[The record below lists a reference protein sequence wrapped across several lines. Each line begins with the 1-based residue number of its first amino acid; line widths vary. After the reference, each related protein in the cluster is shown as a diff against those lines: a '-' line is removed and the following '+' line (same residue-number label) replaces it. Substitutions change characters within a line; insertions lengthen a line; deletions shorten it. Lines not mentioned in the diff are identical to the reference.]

1 MYAGAHVA
9 PLVGAP
15 ITSRMYEL
23 TVGAVTAKYALALAY
38 RPPMNW

>member
-15 ITSRMYEL
+15 TTSRLYEL
-23 TVGAVTAKYALALAY
+23 TVGAVTAMYALALAF
-38 RPPMNW
+38 RPPMKL